1 MSDDINAE
9 KLDPSQEKP
18 NPNSLI
24 NPQKNVP
31 NPPMTYTPLSQN
43 AQPFISKRM
52 KNIKMKKANELINKA
67 EIKRSNYIKKN
78 EFNESPIFSY
88 FNSSQKYL
96 SEEYAKNS
104 MNLNKENEVEEIDD
118 DSQEEND
125 EESSE
130 NDEEVEKKKILNK
143 IFRIETIFIISIK

>member
-1 MSDDINAE
+1 MSEDINTE

-88 FNSSQKYL
+88 FKIKKMKL
-96 SEEYAKNS
+96 KKL
-104 MNLNKENEVEEIDD
+104 MMIHKKKMTRNLLKMM
-118 DSQEEND
+118 
-125 EESSE
+125 
-130 NDEEVEKKKILNK
+130 KKLKKMKILNK
-143 IFRIETIFIISIK
+143 IFRIEIIFIISIK